1 MVADSPVKSLVKK
14 KRITKKQVQETNY
27 NLDNFEQYVTQ
38 EADRQHKSVK
48 TVIEETFKDG
58 YLMWSVEESASSGG
72 AVGQTAP
79 ILTAWAMPQD
89 ANDVDEHRR
98 LRKEFTPVAR
108 AIDYLRA
115 MIMGNNLDVLIDDP
129 EDKNKLELKEE
140 LQEFMRTI
148 YQDQYTTSLYSLI
161 SIMLDEALTVG
172 CSGSEIRYE
181 EPITFE
187 DYVLSVQASTL
198 PVAKSSTGAKEYL
211 FYKSK
216 EPDWKDLK
224 GILQLKLLKN
234 SAGRMKLY
242 RDPRTWEANYWTLDE
257 ILSSGDTA
265 MAIHQVNLKADSGQA
280 VKFHP
285 WQVFW
290 LNINRKEFDERGIS
304 VIEPVKKTAV
314 LLEKIL
320 NSVGEGIYRAGNK
333 KYFIVCGTEKRPWSK
348 PHIRNVMQQIQEMGK
363 RNWTNIPVPYGFDIK
378 DIGGQ
383 VFEADAITHTLME
396 IIAQGMHVPL
406 SVMMPARQS
415 PEGAK
420 AQSDTSFLEI
430 ERMRHEFKQAIEQ
443 QLFKKQLWCKH
454 GKTRTK
460 QGGAVGPMYVPE
472 LEQSTKGLQSPIE
485 RLETIV
491 KILNVANPVDPQ
503 VKLEID
509 REFAKILGYDMIKM
523 KTQEDLRKELEV
535 MQKQKEEQEKMS
547 LEKTKLDIKNA
558 KEQPKEQPSSSPFGK
573 QQGKPQAPSKDKQ
586 EKRLAGGVNVSK
598 KGQSKP
604 MGSSRVPKESKGI
617 KETVEEEVTEVEE
630 INEEV
635 PIEEFDTLSQ
645 GISQHPQHIVPTQ
658 EYISQSSQKT
668 EGNYG
673 PQGYHS
679 VVIGKSKSQ
688 TERKIDIRTSE
699 EDFITS
705 FINPLTQKEVA
716 VVRAELPYGI
726 AGFSNETDKIY
737 IDTAVPNWMYLGL
750 ITHEIFEMTLMET
763 LGFDY
768 KEAHIKA
775 TEVEKEAV
783 ENLGISWKTYDF
795 EFKRISDEV
804 IMKRNPKPKDPA
816 DIRKGKAGGMDSTRY
831 EHQAQ
836 ENLGGTIRDTTDV
849 AKTQETVPQPQQVHI
864 TVETKNTPQ
873 EIKITTETKPLEINL
888 KQTESQSQLNEI
900 VSDMAKNKSALYE
913 KKTALLE
920 RQELL
925 AIEENNKKKLKIEKE
940 IESIAQSM
948 KESEAKVDEIE
959 SRKKAIEEQI
969 NTEKSKQETE
979 QKKQEIM
986 KNINTKVNEL

>member
-1 MVADSPVKSLVKK
+1 MVADSPVKPLGKIRK
-14 KRITKKQVQETNY
+14 KRITKKEVQETNY
-27 NLDNFEQYVTQ
+27 NLDNFENYVTQ
-38 EADRQHKSVK
+38 EAERQHKNVK

-58 YLMWSVEESASSGG
+58 YLMWSVEESAMSGG
-72 AVGQTAP
+72 TISQTAP
-79 ILTAWAMPQD
+79 VLTAWAMPQD

-108 AIDYLRA
+108 AVDYLRA

-129 EDKNKLELKEE
+129 EDKNKMDLKEE
-140 LQEFMRTI
+140 LQEFMRTV
-148 YQDQYTTSLYSLI
+148 YQDQYTTSLYSLL

-172 CSGSEIRYE
+172 SSGAEMRYE
-181 EPITFE
+181 EPVTFE
-187 DYVLSVQASTL
+187 DYVLSVQSSTL
-198 PVAKSSTGAKEYL
+198 PVAKSNAGAKEYV
-211 FYKSK
+211 FFKSK

-224 GILQLKLLKN
+224 GIIQLKLLKN

-257 ILSSGDTA
+257 IASQGDTA
-265 MAIHQVNLKADSGQA
+265 MAVHQLTLKADSGQS
-280 VKFHP
+280 VRFHP

-290 LNINRKEFDERGIS
+290 LNINRREYDERGVS

-314 LLEKIL
+314 LLEKIM

-383 VFEADAITHTLME
+383 VFEADAVTKNLLE
-396 IIAQGMHVPL
+396 IVAQGMHVPL

-430 ERMRHEFKQAIEQ
+430 ERMRHEFKQAVEQ

-472 LEQSTKGLQSPIE
+472 LEQTTKGLQSPIE
-485 RLETIV
+485 RLDTIV

-503 VKLEID
+503 IKLEID

-523 KTQEDLRKELEV
+523 KSQVELRKELEV
-535 MQKQKEEQEKMS
+535 LQKQKEEQDKMA
-547 LEKTKLDIKNA
+547 LEQTKLNIKNA
-558 KEQPKEQPSSSPFGK
+558 KEQPQQPAGSPLGK
-573 QQGKPQAPSKDKQ
+573 AQGKPQPPSKEKQ

-604 MGSSRVPKESKGI
+604 MGSSRNPKETPKVR
-617 KETVEEEVTEVEE
+617 ETVEEESTEVEE
-630 INEEV
+630 T
-635 PIEEFDTLSQ
+635 PIQEFDTLAQ
-645 GISQHPQHIVPTQ
+645 VPSQHPQHIVPSA
-658 EYISQSSQKT
+658 EYKDQSSQKT
-668 EGNYG
+668 SGDNLG
-673 PQGYHS
+673 PQGYYN
-679 VVIGKSKSQ
+679 VVIGKSKGK
-688 TERKIDIRTSE
+688 TERKIEIKKGE

-716 VVRAELPYGI
+716 VARAELPYGI
-726 AGFSNETDKIY
+726 AGFSEGSDKIY

-763 LGFDY
+763 LGFEYED
-768 KEAHIKA
+768 AHKKA
-775 TEVEKEAV
+775 TEVEKDAV
-783 ENLGISWKTYDF
+783 ENLGIDWKVYDK
-795 EFKRISDEV
+795 EFKRIYDEV
-804 IMKRNPKPKDPA
+804 IMKREPKPKDPD
-816 DIRKGKAGGMDSTRY
+816 DIRKGKAGSGGMDSTRL

-836 ENLGGTIRDTTDV
+836 EKLGGAPMGKIDV
-849 AKTQETVPQPQQVHI
+849 ADK
-864 TVETKNTPQ
+864 
-873 EIKITTETKPLEINL
+873 
-888 KQTESQSQLNEI
+888 
-900 VSDMAKNKSALYE
+900 
-913 KKTALLE
+913 
-920 RQELL
+920 
-925 AIEENNKKKLKIEKE
+925 
-940 IESIAQSM
+940 
-948 KESEAKVDEIE
+948 
-959 SRKKAIEEQI
+959 
-969 NTEKSKQETE
+969 
-979 QKKQEIM
+979 
-986 KNINTKVNEL
+986 